1 MISGLY
7 HTCVF
12 FFSAFILNLL
22 PYRRAKTWW
31 LTAEPGQMNP
41 ELCPGAPALISVP
54 AAQAGRPSAL
64 NDSTCWCLSLVFMQ
78 RSFGLIIFF
87 FFPTFSKPEINTVHE
102 WYYLGNKT
110 LCSISASPSDES
122 HDASQTRDFHLLLL
136 KRVTIAEW
144 KTKVIRQLTDTNVN
158 VKLLV

>member
-1 MISGLY
+1 MISSLY

-122 HDASQTRDFHLLLL
+122 HDASQSDTWFSFAVIKACHYSRVKNKGHPAADRHER
-136 KRVTIAEW
+136 KR
-144 KTKVIRQLTDTNVN
+144 
-158 VKLLV
+158 